1 MTTEDPA
8 AIGGCDRIEVKETMA
23 RELPLVQRLWA
34 DGNVLGGVRRAGK
47 IAIRRIKG
55 RG

>member
-1 MTTEDPA
+1 MTTEAPA
-8 AIGGCDRIEVKETMA
+8 AIEGRDMIEVRETGTRDLA
-23 RELPLVQRLWA
+23 LVQGLWA
-34 DGNVLGGVRRAGK
+34 DGDVLGGVRRAGK

>member
-1 MTTEDPA
+1 MTTENQTE
-8 AIGGCDRIEVKETMA
+8 IGERDMIEVKETTA
-23 RELPLVQRLWA
+23 RELPFVQRLWT
-34 DGNVLGGVRRAGK
+34 DGDVLGGVRRAGK